1 MDTLKSGVS
10 FRVLRFSRRHLR
22 GEPLGMAEDVVKRDW
37 DTLENAIYLS
47 LGLFFYSIKRN
58 PLHEKH
64 FGEGVV
70 TGGLKS

>member
-1 MDTLKSGVS
+1 
-10 FRVLRFSRRHLR
+10 
-22 GEPLGMAEDVVKRDW
+22 MAEDVVKRYW

-58 PLHEKH
+58 PLHEKR